1 MAKQLPDF
9 DLLVPWY
16 PGKGRT
22 AESVKQ
28 EIGGSINSPDIDDTC
43 IVRLSK
49 PLNYNDH
56 KIPAWTEAFRTRK
69 GRDKMWYGL
78 RVKEFWPY
86 MEKIYGPPTR
96 YSKQPIDAKKFQGIR
111 GIIGFRVR
119 LQGRKRNRPLYA
131 MGRFQPSLRRRRSRL
146 FQDRDRGGVV
156 GGGNHTH
163 LCSGCLKDIEWFECL
178 LIFLDLACFHR

>member
-16 PGKGRT
+16 PGKDRT

-28 EIGGSINSPDIDDTC
+28 EIGGSVNSPDIDDTC

-56 KIPAWTEAFRTRK
+56 KIPAWTEPFRTRK

-96 YSKQPIDAKKFQGIR
+96 YSKQPIDARKFQGIR
-111 GIIGFRVR
+111 GIIGFRVPFKDGSATGHFT
-119 LQGRKRNRPLYA
+119 LWDGFNLLY
-131 MGRFQPSLRRRRSRL
+131 
-146 FQDRDRGGVV
+146 GGEDHDYFKIATEAALWEA
-156 GGGNHTH
+156 GNTRI
-163 LCSGCLKDIEWFECL
+163 SVPDV
-178 LIFLDLACFHR
+178 

>member
-16 PGKGRT
+16 PGKDRT

-28 EIGGSINSPDIDDTC
+28 EIGGDVNSKDIDDTC

-49 PLNYNDH
+49 PLNYNNH
-56 KIPAWTEAFRTRK
+56 KIPAWTEKFRTRK
-69 GRDKMWYGL
+69 GTDKMWYGL

-96 YSKQPIDAKKFQGIR
+96 YSKQPIDAKKFEGIR
-111 GIIGFRVR
+111 GIIGFRVPFADGSATGHFT
-119 LQGRKRNRPLYA
+119 LWDGFNLLYT
-131 MGRFQPSLRRRRSRL
+131 
-146 FQDRDRGGVV
+146 GGDHDYFKIATEAALWEA
-156 GGGNHTH
+156 GNTRI
-163 LCSGCLKDIEWFECL
+163 SEPD
-178 LIFLDLACFHR
+178 A